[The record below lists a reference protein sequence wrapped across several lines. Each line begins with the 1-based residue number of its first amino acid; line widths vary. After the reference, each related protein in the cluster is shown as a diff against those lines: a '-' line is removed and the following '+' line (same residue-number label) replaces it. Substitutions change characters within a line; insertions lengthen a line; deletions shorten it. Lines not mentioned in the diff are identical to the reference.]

1 MYKIQNYGYVT
12 AKVPKRADM
21 ERFSTMAA
29 LDMQGSIVAP
39 VFERIYVSIFD
50 TEKPIRETVLSGI
63 QLTEKKGKKNEEQQV
78 TSTESEQ

>member
-1 MYKIQNYGYVT
+1 MIKNTIAVT

-63 QLTEKKGKKNEEQQV
+63 QLTEKKGKKNEEQQA

>member
-1 MYKIQNYGYVT
+1 
-12 AKVPKRADM
+12 
-21 ERFSTMAA
+21 MAA

-63 QLTEKKGKKNEEQQV
+63 QLTEKKGKEK
-78 TSTESEQ
+78 